1 MFQACQRF
9 GLPCFFRK
17 PLTGK
22 LKWVTNAACREKEDD
37 VGKYV
42 LKKTGMERGD
52 MYVTQR
58 HSWNDSFKTGVRIEY
73 RD

>member
-9 GLPCFFRK
+9 GLPCFFRR
-17 PLTGK
+17 PLTGE
-22 LKWVTNAACREKEDD
+22 LKWVTNAARREKEDD

-42 LKKTGMERGD
+42 LKKT
-52 MYVTQR
+52 QR
-58 HSWNDSFKTGVRIEY
+58 RSWNDSFKTGVRIEY